1 MLKVQTRQ
9 TSVKLR
15 IVCVQF
21 RGNISVIHGYK
32 IVNVNQ
38 EQEGTKTYSKQHL
51 IFKRTESKKNVD
63 NVKTILTTRVVF
75 KCKASVVGG
84 MLRVGEGDEFR
95 GAEGVEE
102 ELYGEG
108 ISPFP
113 AD

>member
-1 MLKVQTRQ
+1 
-9 TSVKLR
+9 
-15 IVCVQF
+15 
-21 RGNISVIHGYK
+21 
-32 IVNVNQ
+32 
-38 EQEGTKTYSKQHL
+38 
-51 IFKRTESKKNVD
+51 
-63 NVKTILTTRVVF
+63 
-75 KCKASVVGG
+75 